1 MGLLSGSTFR
11 GIVGGIASAYVDRRE
26 EAKKNIEKYQTQVK
40 NRVEKINEKKENV
53 FKEFEADMTS
63 YNALLQTAGS
73 NLKPNLDSYLMTKG
87 IEGLINM
94 NQTQLKN
101 TLNNEPVLDEAQ
113 DFAEKTREDYKIES
127 DNLTQSLQDEVGIF
141 KNQGTLFTKSLY
153 DRATPAV
160 QRITETVDDTR
171 PLTRVSAAQPEGLP
185 LNQASFTSQAYI
197 NSLDNFKIKN
207 FNYDSVNKV
216 YTEPVKGEPKF
227 ENFNNIN
234 MKYED
239 AKSRGFEGSKDD
251 YFSEYQFTEDAKA
264 QGKTY
269 TPTYNNFV
277 NDFLP
282 NSLYQQG
289 IEGQFN
295 DLINKEVL
303 SEGDVTFANNIIN
316 EYLNSSSK
324 ENQEKGESFKEQL
337 DLIVKDKFDED
348 APDTET
354 PLTAEKDRVEP
365 RPKRGD
371 PGYTIQKVRA
381 WDRKYGGKYD
391 RITGIK
397 IEKEEFVQPPRM
409 RQTD

>member
-1 MGLLSGSTFR
+1 
-11 GIVGGIASAYVDRRE
+11 
-26 EAKKNIEKYQTQVK
+26 
-40 NRVEKINEKKENV
+40 
-53 FKEFEADMTS
+53 
-63 YNALLQTAGS
+63 
-73 NLKPNLDSYLMTKG
+73 
-87 IEGLINM
+87 
-94 NQTQLKN
+94 
-101 TLNNEPVLDEAQ
+101 VLDEAQ

-227 ENFNNIN
+227 ENFNKINIQ
-234 MKYED
+234 YED

-282 NSLYQQG
+282 NSLYSQG

-371 PGYTIQKVRA
+371 PGYTIQKARA

>member
-40 NRVEKINEKKENV
+40 NRVEKINEKKQNV
-53 FKEFEADMTS
+53 FKEFETDMTS
-63 YNALLQTAGS
+63 YNAVLQTAGS
-73 NLKPNLDSYLMTKG
+73 NLKPNLDSYLMTKD
-87 IEGLINM
+87 IDGLINM

-101 TLNNEPVLDEAQ
+101 TLNNEPVLDESQ
-113 DFAEKTREDYKIES
+113 DFAEKTKEDYKIES
-127 DNLTQSLQDEVGIF
+127 ENLTQSLQDEVGIF

-171 PLTRVSAAQPEGLP
+171 PLTKVSAAQPEGLP
-185 LNQASFTSQAYI
+185 LNQASFTSQEYI

-216 YTEPVKGEPKF
+216 YTEPVKGQPKF
-227 ENFNNIN
+227 ENFNRIN
-234 MKYED
+234 MEYED
-239 AKSRGFEGSKDD
+239 AKSRGFRGSKDD
-251 YFSEYQFTEDAKA
+251 YFSEYQFTEDANA

-277 NDFLP
+277 NDFEV
-282 NSLYQQG
+282 NSLYSQG

-295 DLINKEVL
+295 DLIDKEVL
-303 SEGDVTFANNIIN
+303 SGGDVTFANNIIN
-316 EYLNSSSK
+316 EFLNSSK
-324 ENQEKGESFKEQL
+324 EANQEKGERFREQL
-337 DLIVKDKFDED
+337 DLIVKSKFDEG

-354 PLTAEKDRVEP
+354 TLTAEKDRVEP

-371 PGYTIQKVRA
+371 PGYTLQKARA
-381 WDRKYGGKYD
+381 WDRKHGGKYD

-397 IEKEEFVQPPRM
+397 LEKEEFVQAPRM
-409 RQTD
+409 TQTD

>member
-40 NRVEKINEKKENV
+40 NRVEKINEKKQNV
-53 FKEFEADMTS
+53 FKEFETDMTS
-63 YNALLQTAGS
+63 YNAVLQTAGS
-73 NLKPNLDSYLMTKG
+73 NLKPNLDSYLMTKD
-87 IEGLINM
+87 IDGLINM

-101 TLNNEPVLDEAQ
+101 TLNNEPVLDESQ
-113 DFAEKTREDYKIES
+113 DFAEKTKEDYKIES
-127 DNLTQSLQDEVGIF
+127 ENLTQSLQDEVGIF

-171 PLTRVSAAQPEGLP
+171 PLTKVSAAQPEGLP
-185 LNQASFTSQAYI
+185 LNQASFTSQEYI

-216 YTEPVKGEPKF
+216 YTEPVKGQPKF
-227 ENFNNIN
+227 ENFNRIN
-234 MKYED
+234 MEYED
-239 AKSRGFEGSKDD
+239 AKSRGFRGSKDD
-251 YFSEYQFTEDAKA
+251 YFSEYQFTEDANA

-277 NDFLP
+277 NDFEV
-282 NSLYQQG
+282 NSLYSQG

-295 DLINKEVL
+295 DLIDKEVL
-303 SEGDVTFANNIIN
+303 SGGDVTFANNIIN
-316 EYLNSSSK
+316 EFLNSSK
-324 ENQEKGESFKEQL
+324 EANQEKGERFREQL
-337 DLIVKDKFDED
+337 DLIVKSKFDEG

-354 PLTAEKDRVEP
+354 TLTAEKDRVEP

-371 PGYTIQKVRA
+371 PGYTLQKARA
-381 WDRKYGGKYD
+381 WDRKHGGKYD

-397 IEKEEFVQPPRM
+397 IEKEIVQPPRM
-409 RQTD
+409 TQTD